1 LKEGEGT
8 KKMQFKNSRLITILF
23 AEAIVLCLIASFR
36 LINLETTVTLLIFNM
51 LFTTVI
57 FQLRGSVNRK
67 LGLLLMGNI
76 IGLLWSYIF
85 CFLSAVGTSIFG
97 EGFNVVYAIF
107 YPFLNFMWVVSFW
120 SLSLAL
126 LAPSKNAGTEVNP

>member
-1 LKEGEGT
+1 
-8 KKMQFKNSRLITILF
+8 MQFKNSRLITILF
-23 AEAIVLCLIASFR
+23 AEAIMLCLIAAFR
-36 LINLETTVTLLIFNM
+36 LITVTLLIFNM

-67 LGLLLMGNI
+67 LGLLLMGNV

-85 CFLSAVGTSIFG
+85 CSLSAAGTWFFG
-97 EGFNVVYAIF
+97 EGFNVVYSIF
-107 YPFLNFMWVVSFW
+107 YPFLNFMWVVVFW

-126 LAPSKNAGTEVNP
+126 LAPSKNAGTEVNT

>member
-1 LKEGEGT
+1 
-8 KKMQFKNSRLITILF
+8 MQFKNSRLITILF
-23 AEAIVLCLIASFR
+23 AEAIVLCLIAAFR

-85 CFLSAVGTSIFG
+85 CSLSAAGTWVFG